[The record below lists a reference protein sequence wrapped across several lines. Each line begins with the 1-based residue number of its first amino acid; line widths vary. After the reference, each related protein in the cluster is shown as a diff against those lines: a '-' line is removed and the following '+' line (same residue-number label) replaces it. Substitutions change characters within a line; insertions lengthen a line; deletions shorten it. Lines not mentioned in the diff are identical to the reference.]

1 MKIRTGF
8 IAAFGVAFPLFMGL
22 VGAAPAGAVADQ
34 AGPVGAVSPGYAAVQ
49 VSAPVLT
56 NKPKKITVK
65 VRCDQVVNGTPANG
79 ESEKQVEG
87 VGRAYNYNQAL
98 KAAEKDVDNKMPP
111 GRHKR
116 HCHVIK

>member
-1 MKIRTGF
+1 MGAEPPEGRSRYRR
-8 IAAFGVAFPLFMGL
+8 AAFRSRVRYPL
-22 VGAAPAGAVADQ
+22 AAVAPRSPRLD
-34 AGPVGAVSPGYAAVQ
+34 VRAVTATSLAVIR
-49 VSAPVLT
+49 S
-56 NKPKKITVK
+56 
-65 VRCDQVVNGTPANG
+65 QVVNGTPAG
-79 ESEKQVEG
+79 GKSEKQVEG